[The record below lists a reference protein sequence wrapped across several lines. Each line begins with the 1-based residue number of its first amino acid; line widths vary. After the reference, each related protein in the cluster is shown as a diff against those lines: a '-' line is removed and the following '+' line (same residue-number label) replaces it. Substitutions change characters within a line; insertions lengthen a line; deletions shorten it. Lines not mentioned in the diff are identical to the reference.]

1 MNIGRVSDHVYL
13 IDTEPLGIPQL
24 IGVYLVVGEG
34 RAVLIDA
41 GAMTGLKNLLKALR
55 SLLSNSNIKKFSIA
69 LTHIHL
75 DHGGAA
81 ASLLK
86 TLINEGYEGK
96 ILVHPRGVKHVVNPA
111 KLWFSALTVLG
122 EERADAMGKPEP
134 IDPEYVRGVKDS
146 EIIDLGNVK
155 VKALYTPGHAPHHV
169 AYIVIPDSVAVT
181 GDALAIHHEGKLHP
195 VTPPPFRADLALKS
209 IERIKEERPNV
220 VTVSHYGVL
229 PWKGEEALERV
240 KSKML
245 QWFNIVENAVRKGLT
260 DPDEVFKIV
269 LKEDPEVVK
278 IMAARENNPIFKNS
292 ARTSLRGI
300 LEYVLTTQKRP
311 MKPS

>member
-1 MNIGRVSDHVYL
+1 MNVERVTDHVYL

-34 RAVLIDA
+34 KAALIDA
-41 GAMTGLKNLLKALR
+41 GAMTGLKSLLAALK
-55 SLLSNSNIKKFSIA
+55 SLLSRSNIKKLSIA

-86 TLINEGYEGK
+86 TLINEGYEGE

-111 KLWFSALTVLG
+111 KLWSSALTVLG
-122 EERADAMGKPEP
+122 EERANAMGKPEP
-134 IDPEYVRGVKDS
+134 IDPEYVHGVEDG
-146 EIIDLGNVK
+146 ELIDLGNVK

-209 IERIKEERPNV
+209 IERIKEEHPDV

-229 PWKGEEALERV
+229 PWKGEEALERA
-240 KSKML
+240 KNKIL
-245 QWFNIVENAVRKGLT
+245 QWLNIVENAVKGGLT
-260 DPDEVFKIV
+260 DPDEVFKII
-269 LKEDPEVVK
+269 LKEDPEVTE

-292 ARTSLRGI
+292 AKTALRGI
-300 LEYVLTTQKRP
+300 LEYVLTTQKH
-311 MKPS
+311 